1 MIPTMSWQFPKKAGI
16 GRRSPYPLRQLH
28 LKEGEAVYEQGD
40 SNGALYLVVS
50 GTVHLSL
57 PRRRDSSDPVVLGPG
72 AIFGQAGLF
81 SGAVRRDSATAV
93 TEVVLD
99 LMQREDAL
107 KLLERH
113 DESTQGLLAGLFDQA
128 EQPMSRAPEE
138 DRPDAAPDGPGATT
152 DSSDAIT
159 EGSDVTTV
167 DPDAT
172 IAESQPVRLLL
183 KPSSRPLAAWIGR
196 EPIEITRLPFIV
208 GRQGEGEDGKS
219 NDNIDLVLADEKP
232 YQLSRQ
238 HFAIDTCN
246 GELVIRD
253 SGSYHGTTVNS
264 QRIGNDRRTNMVP
277 LHLGENSIIAGSTDS
292 PYCFTLLIEA
302 A

>member
-1 MIPTMSWQFPKKAGI
+1 MSWQFPKKAGI

-28 LKEGEAVYEQGD
+28 LEEGEAVYEQGD

-72 AIFGQAGLF
+72 AIFGQVGLF

-99 LMQREDAL
+99 VMQREDAL
-107 KLLERH
+107 NLLERH
-113 DESTQGLLAGLFDQA
+113 DESTQELLAGLFDQA
-128 EQPMSRAPEE
+128 EQPMSHAPEE
-138 DRPDAAPDGPGATT
+138 DRADAAPDGPVATT

-159 EGSDVTTV
+159 EGSD
-167 DPDAT
+167 AT
-172 IAESQPVRLLL
+172 IGESQPVRLLL

-208 GRQGEGEDGKS
+208 GRKGEGEDGTS

-253 SGSYHGTTVNS
+253 SGSYHGTTVNR
-264 QRIGNDRRTNMVP
+264 QRIGNDRKTNMVP
-277 LHLGENSIIAGSTDS
+277 LHLGENSIIAGSPDS